1 MHPHIL
7 QQVPIRAQTE
17 ETFSILL
24 GVFHTTL
31 DFLQRLDLSHFCLPE
46 STDWKLETDAA
57 FSLKKISGL
66 SNIHVSLLL
75 QVVHAPV
82 KLTGLPKDTASKQF
96 KEPGEMFL
104 WFFCKR
110 P

>member
-7 QQVPIRAQTE
+7 QQVPTRAQTE

-57 FSLKKISGL
+57 FSLKKNLWSFKHTRFSITSGGPR
-66 SNIHVSLLL
+66 SCEAN
-75 QVVHAPV
+75 
-82 KLTGLPKDTASKQF
+82 
-96 KEPGEMFL
+96 
-104 WFFCKR
+104 R
-110 P
+110 PTKSYC